1 MGISNVKMQQ
11 KLSIRLQESNIENPD
26 TYVIHGWGRASEGA
40 LGTNP
45 SKEITKPIRVKLPA
59 DCEIVELSGTYTVIV
74 NRKLGLT
81 FVNSIEEKSNK
92 QEWKEVCNKKVWRA
106 VAVDDALLLIVSA
119 SKERVAQHE
128 SEAVLNVKK
137 EKLRTAKNII
147 DKITWDPNIKAEEFR
162 VGFLDKLEGVLEM
175 PFSELESSEIKE
187 YRIEYFKRGKEVVW
201 DKKKRIDIL

>member
-1 MGISNVKMQQ
+1 
-11 KLSIRLQESNIENPD
+11 
-26 TYVIHGWGRASEGA
+26 
-40 LGTNP
+40 
-45 SKEITKPIRVKLPA
+45 
-59 DCEIVELSGTYTVIV
+59 
-74 NRKLGLT
+74 
-81 FVNSIEEKSNK
+81 
-92 QEWKEVCNKKVWRA
+92 

-119 SKERVAQHE
+119 SKERVPQRE

-147 DKITWDPNIKAEEFR
+147 DKIMWDPNIKAEDFR